1 MTRRADGLVVRCP
14 GGYTERA
21 MRGDKKRS
29 PILLVSARW
38 QTRALL
44 AAQIGEMTDRD
55 IISVPGVESALKL
68 IKLHG
73 LDPGLIVVDTG
84 QEIAAADV
92 ERLAEAKRDVPLV
105 LVLSR
110 LHRAAFEDLRSH
122 CAATLVRPISI
133 GAIARTVTEVLGETG
148 S

>member
-1 MTRRADGLVVRCP
+1 
-14 GGYTERA
+14 
-21 MRGDKKRS
+21 MRGQKTRF

-44 AAQIGEMTDRD
+44 AAQIGEMADRD
-55 IISVPGVESALKL
+55 VMSAPGVKSALKL

-73 LDPGLIVVDTG
+73 LDPGLIIVDTG

-110 LHRAAFEDLRSH
+110 LRRAAFEDLRSRS
-122 CAATLVRPISI
+122 AATLVRPITI
-133 GAIARTVTEVLGETG
+133 GAIARTVTEILGETG